1 MYRKTHPQ
9 TFLISIW
16 VCICLVSPFI
26 KSDLLTPAII
36 FLIFGLIG
44 LYFNLFVDTSIQSIN
59 RDNNYLHIKYKK
71 GFKKQEFRLK
81 NKDIQNLLFEFY
93 VKSNSNNKGGRYNY
107 IGLDITIT
115 QNNGKE
121 IKLHDDYILNG
132 FVWNVGKNI
141 KQINSIKTLVN
152 MFNNNEHFSYNIKKV
167 HAIYD
172 KRYEPEVIKLYINQ

>member
-59 RDNNYLHIKYKK
+59 RDNNYLYIKYKK
-71 GFKKQEFRLK
+71 RVQKAR
-81 NKDIQNLLFEFY
+81 IP
-93 VKSNSNNKGGRYNY
+93 
-107 IGLDITIT
+107 
-115 QNNGKE
+115 
-121 IKLHDDYILNG
+121 
-132 FVWNVGKNI
+132 
-141 KQINSIKTLVN
+141 
-152 MFNNNEHFSYNIKKV
+152 IKK
-167 HAIYD
+167 
-172 KRYEPEVIKLYINQ
+172 